1 MSADAA
7 IVLLGDSPDALDALA
22 GAGRRRLAR
31 AGWTRRIA
39 DPYVQVFAP
48 SAGRLPVVGGLDGHG
63 VMLGEL
69 FDAEGRRLA
78 EPEQALHASRRLD
91 GEAAQGVV
99 STYWGRYVL
108 IRRVSG
114 GTAILRDPSGALDAV
129 AWRRNGVTL
138 VATDAGAI
146 PPDWL
151 PEDAGLDWPRIAEMA
166 ARPGEFRHRLGL
178 TGFTPVAAGALLTV
192 GPGGEA
198 SVQIW
203 RPAEIYR
210 KARSRP
216 VPGLRGVVERT
227 VRALAGERTWVAEL
241 SGGLDSAIVALAL
254 SSAQRGR
261 ISQWVNHYVDQ
272 PEGDERGWARMVLA
286 TDGLAL
292 TEVHR
297 MGLSLDAA
305 RLEVSAGGFRPA
317 INDIDPD
324 YNDDIARRIEETG
337 AWGSLTGQ
345 GGDAVFFQMASPLVA
360 FDEVLERSW
369 RLRPFAIH
377 RLGRWMRQ
385 SVWAGTWLR
394 TWRDHRRDRAGWDHP
409 WLDDLR
415 GVPPAKALQI
425 ATLAFCQTF
434 QGPAGRSRS
443 GPCVNPL
450 LSQPVLEAGLACSAV
465 DLTWGGRDR
474 AAVRAAFADLLPSAI
489 LNRRSKGELGAYYG
503 QAVADRLPFLR
514 DYLLGGALA
523 EAGLID
529 PGLDARISRESLLW
543 RGGYSELLSLALTE
557 AWVRRWR
564 SILERNSKRPDRR
577 PGVVDA
583 PCDRQIAL
591 ETRAS

>member
-31 AGWTRRIA
+31 VGWTRRVA

-48 SAGRLPVVGGLDGHG
+48 SGGRLPVVGGLDGHG

-91 GEAAQGVV
+91 GEVAQGVV
-99 STYWGRYVL
+99 AGYWGRYVL

-114 GTAILRDPSGALDAV
+114 ATAILRDPSGALDAV
-129 AWRRNGVTL
+129 VWRKNGVTL
-138 VATDAGAI
+138 VATDADAI
-146 PPDWL
+146 PLAWL
-151 PEDAGLDWPRIAEMA
+151 PEDAELDWPRIAEMA

-178 TGFTPVAAGALLTV
+178 TGFTPVAPGALLTV
-192 GPGGEA
+192 GPGVEA
-198 SVQIW
+198 SEQIW

-216 VPGLRGVVERT
+216 APDLRGVVQRT

-241 SGGLDSAIVALAL
+241 SGGLDSAVVALAL
-254 SSAQRGR
+254 SPAQRSR
-261 ISQWVNHYVDQ
+261 VSQWVNHYVDQ
-272 PEGDERGWARMVLA
+272 PEGDERGWARTVLA
-286 TDGLAL
+286 TDGLTL

-297 MGLSLDAA
+297 KGLSLDAA
-305 RLEVSAGGFRPA
+305 RLEASAGGFRPA
-317 INDIDPD
+317 INDIDPE
-324 YNDDIARRIEETG
+324 YNDDIARRIDETG
-337 AWGSLTGQ
+337 AWGSMTGQ

-360 FDEVLERSW
+360 FDEVLERGW
-369 RLRPFAIH
+369 RLRPSAIH

-394 TWRDHRRDRAGWDHP
+394 TWRDHSRDRAGWDHP

-474 AAVRAAFADLLPSAI
+474 AAVRAAFADVLPAGI

-503 QAVADRLPFLR
+503 EAVADRLPFLR

-529 PGLDARISRESLLW
+529 PSLEAQMSRESLLW
-543 RGGYSELLSLALTE
+543 RGGYSDLLSLALTE

-564 SILERNSKRPDRR
+564 SRLER
-577 PGVVDA
+577 
-583 PCDRQIAL
+583 RQ
-591 ETRAS
+591 T